1 MCEYLKLK
9 IEIEILNIYVK
20 HLEFEILKFEM
31 FEFGCV
37 KTKSW
42 KLKTKI
48 WNLFVKCLEGT

>member
-37 KTKSW
+37 KTKS
-42 KLKTKI
+42 
-48 WNLFVKCLEGT
+48 